1 MSVEFEKIIVI
12 GAGAMGRGIAQ
23 VATQAGS
30 VVRLYDIQPEQAEAA
45 WAFVEKMLRRAAEK
59 GRMATE
65 DAEQAIARVTVAET
79 LEACADADLVVEAIV
94 ENLEI
99 KQQLFR
105 TLESVVS
112 PECVLA
118 TNTSSL
124 SVTRIAATC
133 ERPERVVGYHFFNPV
148 PLMRVVEVVRAQRTS
163 AAVIE
168 RLSAYAKQFG
178 HTPVIAEDSPGFL
191 VNHAGRGLFTE
202 GLRILQESI
211 AEPVDV
217 DRVMREVAGFRMGPF
232 ELLDLTGLDV
242 SVPVMEQIYGQFFQE
257 PRFRPTPLAARRFA
271 AGVLG
276 RKVGEGF
283 YRYRDGQQEVLPET
297 PAPEFTGGSVWVS
310 PENPEGV
317 LLVREFLGKIG
328 VAPESGECPS
338 DEALCLVTPLGADT
352 TTTALAQS
360 LAPERTVAVDV
371 LFGFKGRCT
380 LMGAPT
386 LRSEY
391 RNQAHALFAQN
402 GGAVTVVRD
411 SPGFVA
417 QRIVAMIVNI
427 ASDIA
432 QQRIAT
438 PEDINQAVRLGLGYP
453 QGPLDLGDFVGPQ
466 RILAILEAMHT
477 FYGDPRYR
485 PSPWLK
491 RRALLGISL
500 NTLEW

>member
-1 MSVEFEKIIVI
+1 MGVEFEKILVI

-23 VATQAGS
+23 VAAQAGS
-30 VVRLYDIQPEQAEAA
+30 EVRLYDTQPEQAEAA
-45 WAFVEKMLRRAAEK
+45 RGFVEKMLRRAAEK
-59 GRMATE
+59 GRMAAE
-65 DAEQAIARVTVAET
+65 DAEQAIARVTVVDT
-79 LEACADADLVVEAIV
+79 LEAGADADLVVEAIV

-105 TLESVVS
+105 QLESVVA
-112 PECVLA
+112 PECVLV

-124 SVTRIAATC
+124 SVTRIAVGC
-133 ERPERVVGYHFFNPV
+133 ERPEQVAGYHFFNPV

-163 AAVIE
+163 EAVIE
-168 RLSAYAKQFG
+168 RLCGFARQFG

-202 GLRILQESI
+202 GLRLLQESV

-217 DRVMREVAGFRMGPF
+217 DRVMREAVGFRMGPF

-257 PRFRPTPLAARRFA
+257 PRYRPTPYVVRRFA

-283 YRYRDGQQEVLPET
+283 YRYPDGQQEIPPEAST
-297 PAPEFTGGSVWVS
+297 PEHAGGSVWVS
-310 PENPEGV
+310 LENPEGAA
-317 LLVREFLGKIG
+317 LVQEFLGKIG
-328 VAPESGECPS
+328 VTPESGERPS
-338 DEALCLVTPLGADT
+338 GNALCLVTPLGADAT
-352 TTTALAQS
+352 TAALAQS
-360 LAPERTVAVDV
+360 LDPERTVAVDV
-371 LFGFKGRCT
+371 LFGLEGRRT

-386 LRSEY
+386 LRAEF
-391 RNQAHALFAQN
+391 RQQAHALFAQD
-402 GGAVTVVRD
+402 GGAVTVIRD

-417 QRIVAMIVNI
+417 QRIVATIVNI

-438 PEDINQAVRLGLGYP
+438 PEDINQAVRLGLGYR
-453 QGPLDLGDFVGPQ
+453 QGPLDLGDAVGAQ
-466 RILAILEAMHT
+466 RVLAILEAMHE

-491 RRALLGISL
+491 RRARLGISL
-500 NTLEW
+500 NTLES